1 MNYGKDE
8 YIEEHKEKCEIKNE
22 KETRIFEIYP
32 NSAATNAIKML
43 LSANDEGNIR
53 TLKNTKIVKKEFY
66 TENQYHFKSRNSDIT
81 LSIEKFNNLFNKQD
95 KKTKKIFNFL
105 LQQYNKQNK
114 SSEIVFHLRDIVDR
128 GIYKSV
134 DCARKGVKS
143 CLSKLMSIRVSGT
156 IKKGKKEIMSS
167 TQVLFIG
174 LEIKNGV
181 CMVNV
186 NEKLDMD
193 FIFQY
198 LTVMPSWTYAL
209 NTCAYDITDY
219 IFYRARQSVD
229 YIKLNGFFKI
239 KIDSI
244 SRHINQPDPKDTDR
258 HTQLIIKPIFD
269 AINEINNAVGNNN
282 DVIITPQ
289 FSDNFRNVRE
299 FLDGSIEVELSNQL
313 KEYFVDRAIDKEL
326 KKLK

>member
-1 MNYGKDE
+1 MKID
-8 YIEEHKEKCEIKNE
+8 KIKNNY
-22 KETRIFEIYP
+22 EILP

-43 LSANDEGNIR
+43 LSANDEENIR
-53 TLKNTKIVKKEFY
+53 TLKNTIIVKKEFY
-66 TENQYHFKSRNSDIT
+66 TENEYCFKSRNSDIT

-114 SSEIVFHLRDIVDR
+114 SSEIVFNLRDIVDR

-134 DCARKGVKS
+134 DCARKGLKS
-143 CLSKLMSIRVSGT
+143 CISKLMSIRVSGT
-156 IKKGKKEIMSS
+156 IKKGRNEIMSS

-174 LEIKNGV
+174 LEIRKGV
-181 CMVNV
+181 CTVSINSKF
-186 NEKLDMD
+186 NMD
-193 FIFQY
+193 LLIQY
-198 LTVMPSWTYAL
+198 FTLMPLWTYSL
-209 NTCAYDITDY
+209 NTCSYDVVDY
-219 IFYRARQSVD
+219 IFYRARQNID
-229 YIKLNGFFKI
+229 YIKQNGFFKI

-269 AINEINNAVGNNN
+269 AINEINNAVGNNK

-289 FSDNFRNVRE
+289 FSDDFRNVRE